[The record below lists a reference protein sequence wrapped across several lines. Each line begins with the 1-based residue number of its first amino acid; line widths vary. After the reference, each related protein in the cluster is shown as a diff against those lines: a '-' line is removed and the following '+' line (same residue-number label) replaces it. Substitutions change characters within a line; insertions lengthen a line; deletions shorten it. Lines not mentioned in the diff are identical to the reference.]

1 MKFMLLNILT
11 AGGFLMLIW
20 TLAPPIMTEA
30 VRSPL
35 SLLVLF
41 LALLTPLLERWLRPV
56 GGSTSG
62 GQVRKVMGVTM
73 IKMFAMLGLILAYLL
88 VGGPDPRVFGVSSY
102 VVYLAF
108 NSILV
113 AESMRHSERPTDPR

>member
-56 GGSTSG
+56 GGSNIEPMRSG
-62 GQVRKVMGVTM
+62 
-73 IKMFAMLGLILAYLL
+73 IHF
-88 VGGPDPRVFGVSSY
+88 
-102 VVYLAF
+102 
-108 NSILV
+108 
-113 AESMRHSERPTDPR
+113 